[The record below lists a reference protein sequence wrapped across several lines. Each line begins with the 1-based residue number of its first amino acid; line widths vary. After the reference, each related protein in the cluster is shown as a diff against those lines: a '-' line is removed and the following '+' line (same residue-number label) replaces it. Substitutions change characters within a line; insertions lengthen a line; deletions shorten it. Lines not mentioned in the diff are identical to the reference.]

1 MKLSHLFNLFS
12 LIALI
17 SLSLSGVAFGAKKP
31 IIREDVRYSW
41 DHKIALH
48 ELGFIEA
55 SKAIP
60 CPCIWNNPKK
70 KGSQEYKGR
79 TWECTGRD
87 KNGECVFV
95 SIKK

>member
-17 SLSLSGVAFGAKKP
+17 SLSLSGVAFGAKKS

-60 CPCIWNNPKK
+60 CPCIWNNPRKK
-70 KGSQEYKGR
+70 VL
-79 TWECTGRD
+79 
-87 KNGECVFV
+87 KNTKVELGNVPVGIKMASV
-95 SIKK
+95 SLSA